1 MYTCDRTGA
10 SAPAPVSS
18 DRVDTASSD
27 LAPGPEGSLQTLA
40 DYLTVGYWA
49 DTGRTARS
57 YNVADSGTGANA
69 GVLHY
74 NVSGYADD
82 TSGLTAE
89 RQALAREAFK
99 LYEAVLGIDFVETTS
114 TGDEVDIFFRDD
126 DSGASNTSTLH
137 AGTGGPIDVSVINVA
152 TDWSGGASQIGDYT
166 FQTFLHEIGHA
177 LGLGHQG
184 DYDGDA
190 IYATDAIWANDSWQQ
205 SMMSYFNQSDNTSI
219 SASYARLITPMAVD
233 WLALDDL
240 YRTQGYGISQAFAGD
255 TTWGFGGS
263 IASGTS
269 AAFAAIAALGSSNA
283 FCIVDG
289 GGTDTLDL
297 SGFADAQVID
307 LTEASP
313 TSTTGTISSVGGLTG
328 NMTIAVGTIIENA
341 LGGAGDD
348 SLTGNGAANRL
359 SGNDGIDTLNGA
371 GGDDLLLGGLL
382 TDTVSGGGGDDTL
395 RVLAGEFYDNSHG
408 GTGEDT
414 LDHSASTYDD
424 TTFDFALGIMTGAGI
439 DGASA
444 ALSGI
449 ETYHD
454 GSGGNTV
461 VSDGLGHSY
470 HGHGGNDVMIAE
482 TGGEFMHGGSG
493 VDLIDLSRGSDA
505 HVVDMDTGSSDDGS
519 ELYLGFERLIA
530 GAGDDTIFGTDGGN
544 RIDTG
549 AGDDVCRGR
558 AGNDWLAGGLGVDRL
573 RGGEGNDRFLYL
585 AAADSTFDAPD
596 RLRSGDGG
604 GAFDG
609 AGGDDGDRIDLSA
622 IDADL
627 TLGGHQSF
635 AFGERGA
642 GGLWCVNFGS
652 RTRVLANLDDERG
665 AEFRIDILDGSTF
678 ASDYGDADFL
688 L

>member
-10 SAPAPVSS
+10 SASAPLSS
-18 DRVDTASSD
+18 DAVDTASID
-27 LAPGPEGSLQTLA
+27 LAPGPAGSLQTLA
-40 DYLTVGYWA
+40 DYLSTGYWA
-49 DTGRTARS
+49 DTGRTPRS
-57 YNVADSGTGANA
+57 YNVSGSGTGANA
-69 GVLHY
+69 GVLYY

-82 TSGLTAE
+82 TNGLTAE

-99 LYEAVLGIDFVETTS
+99 LYEAVLGIDFVETAS

-126 DSGASNTSTLH
+126 DSGASNTSTVY
-137 AGTGGPIDVSVINVA
+137 AGTGGPIDFSVINVA
-152 TDWSGGASQIGDYT
+152 TNWSGGASEIGDYT

-184 DYDGDA
+184 DYNA
-190 IYATDAIWANDSWQQ
+190 SATYATDAIWANDSWQQ
-205 SMMSYFNQSDNTSI
+205 TMMSYFNQSDNTSI
-219 SASYARLITPMAVD
+219 TASYARLITPMAVD

-269 AAFAAIAALGSSNA
+269 AAFAAIATLGSSNA

-297 SGFADAQVID
+297 SGFSDAQVID
-307 LTEASP
+307 LTEAAP
-313 TSTTGTISSVGGLTG
+313 TSTTGTVSSVGGLTG

-341 LGGAGDD
+341 LGGSGDD
-348 SLTGNGAANRL
+348 SLTGNGAANTLR
-359 SGNDGIDTLNGA
+359 GNDGVDSLNGA
-371 GGDDLLLGGLL
+371 GGDDLLLGGGS
-382 TDTVSGGGGDDTL
+382 TDTVHGGGGDDTL

-408 GTGEDT
+408 GAGEDT
-414 LDHSASTYDD
+414 LDHSASTYDG
-424 TTFDFALGIMTGAGI
+424 TTFDFALGTITGAGI

-449 ETYHD
+449 ETYLD
-454 GSGGNTV
+454 GSGGNTI

-470 HGHGGNDVMIAE
+470 YGHGGNDVMIAGI
-482 TGGEFMHGGSG
+482 GGQFMYGGAG
-493 VDLIDLSRGSDA
+493 VDLIDLSRRSDA
-505 HVVDMDTGSSDDGS
+505 CIVDMDAGSSDDGS
-519 ELYLGFERLIA
+519 EYLGFERLIA

-558 AGNDWLAGGLGVDRL
+558 AGNDWLTGGLGADRL
-573 RGGEGNDRFLYL
+573 HGGAGNDRFLYL
-585 AAADSTFDAPD
+585 AAAESTFDAPD

-604 GAFDG
+604 AAFDG
-609 AGGDDGDRIDLSA
+609 AGEDEGDRIDLSA

-652 RTRVLANLDDERG
+652 RTRVLANLDDDRG
-665 AEFRIDILDGSTF
+665 ADFRIDILDGSTL
-678 ASDYGDADFL
+678 ASDYQASDFIL
-688 L
+688 